1 GSVVVFSA
9 QGQSGN
15 PITPQMRLQN
25 VESDPRGISF
35 NLNPNIVQG
44 ARMIRGQWHRVEILL
59 RSNVPGQT
67 NGEVSWWLD
76 GTKIASYTNI
86 GFISSTNPVPG
97 AVNWQQVS
105 WNPTWGAPIDVV
117 PADQTMQID
126 HFYIS

>member
-1 GSVVVFSA
+1 NYSEMYLSFYFRLDPNWVGAPSNGINKVLHIWINGGSVVVFSA

-86 GFISSTNPVPG
+86 GFISSTN
-97 AVNWQQVS
+97 
-105 WNPTWGAPIDVV
+105 
-117 PADQTMQID
+117 
-126 HFYIS
+126 